1 MKLTLSREPSNV
13 FWRKCWLSRELND
26 EKEIARNENT
36 GTGREELFFLTF
48 SKREL
53 SRYLEEEKSMA
64 FYFN

>member
-53 SRYLEEEKSMA
+53 SRYE
-64 FYFN
+64 